1 MPRESAAVALR
12 LLKAHRQ
19 AVDPAQEPWIHLRVA
34 EEGLLASRNRLLALI
49 HTAPGA
55 CSAGHRD
62 YGYFHEAGGQ
72 RRPRIAM
79 IEGHDALSPT
89 SLTLSTRRLQL
100 RA

>member
-34 EEGLLASRNRLLALI
+34 EEGLLASRNRLLAD
-49 HTAPGA
+49 A
-55 CSAGHRD
+55 CSAGHRGS
-62 YGYFHEAGGQ
+62 GYFHEAGGQ

-79 IEGHDALSPT
+79 IEGHDALSST